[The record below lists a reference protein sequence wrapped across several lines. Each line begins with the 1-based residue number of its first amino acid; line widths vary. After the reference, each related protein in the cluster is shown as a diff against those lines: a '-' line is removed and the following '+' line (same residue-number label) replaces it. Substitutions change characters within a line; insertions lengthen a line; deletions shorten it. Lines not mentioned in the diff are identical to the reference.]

1 MPFTIRVNG
10 FQVRS
15 IILEAIKVM
24 SVKLLKDVGRSKLRG
39 MQALI
44 LGELQKKETT
54 QKHYTTRTKT
64 QNLNFSSIVI

>member
-1 MPFTIRVNG
+1 MPFTIRANG

-24 SVKLLKDVGRSKLRG
+24 SVKLLNDVGRSKLRG

-54 QKHYTTRTKT
+54 NKTLHHTNKNTK
-64 QNLNFSSIVI
+64 FEF